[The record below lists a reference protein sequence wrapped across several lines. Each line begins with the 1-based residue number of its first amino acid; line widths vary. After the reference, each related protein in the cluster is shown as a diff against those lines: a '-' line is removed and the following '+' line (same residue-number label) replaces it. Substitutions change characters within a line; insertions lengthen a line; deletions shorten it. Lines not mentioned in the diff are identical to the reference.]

1 MPCAGGIHETVI
13 RGAKPSR
20 ENRMRTLLCALT
32 VMVATELLVAQET
45 RTEITKATTP
55 SEDAK
60 SNSDSIPEV
69 YALNSQFERIV
80 VLRFKYQADLLAG
93 MEKMVKEQKI
103 KNAVVLA
110 GAGSLTGYHF
120 HLVSNRTFPS
130 KNILL
135 KNPASPADLVS
146 MNGYI
151 IDGRIHAHMTLT
163 DADKAFGGHLEPGTT
178 VFTFAIV
185 TLGVFKDGIDLSR
198 IDDKTYR

>member
-1 MPCAGGIHETVI
+1 
-13 RGAKPSR
+13 
-20 ENRMRTLLCALT
+20 MRVLLLAVTLL
-32 VMVATELLVAQET
+32 ATTGLLVAQET
-45 RTEITKATTP
+45 RTEVTKPTTP
-55 SEDAK
+55 ADDAK
-60 SNSDSIPEV
+60 ANSDSIPDV
-69 YALNSQFERIV
+69 YALNGQFERVV

-93 MEKMVKEQKI
+93 MEKIVKEQNI
-103 KNAVVLA
+103 RNAVILA

-130 KNILL
+130 KNIFIR
-135 KNPASPADLVS
+135 NPSAPADLAS

-163 DADKAFGGHLEPGTT
+163 NENKAFGGHLESGTT

-185 TLGVFKDGIDLSR
+185 TVGVFKDGIDLRR

>member
-1 MPCAGGIHETVI
+1 
-13 RGAKPSR
+13 
-20 ENRMRTLLCALT
+20 MRVLLLAVTLLAMT
-32 VMVATELLVAQET
+32 SLLVAQET
-45 RTEITKATTP
+45 RTEVTKPTTP
-55 SEDAK
+55 ADDAK
-60 SNSDSIPEV
+60 ANSDSIPDV
-69 YALNSQFERIV
+69 YALNGQFERVV

-103 KNAVVLA
+103 RNAVILA

-130 KNILL
+130 KNIFI
-135 KNPASPADLVS
+135 KNPAAPADLVS

-163 DADKAFGGHLEPGTT
+163 NEDKAFGGHLESGTT

-185 TLGVFKDGIDLSR
+185 TVGVFKDGIDLRR